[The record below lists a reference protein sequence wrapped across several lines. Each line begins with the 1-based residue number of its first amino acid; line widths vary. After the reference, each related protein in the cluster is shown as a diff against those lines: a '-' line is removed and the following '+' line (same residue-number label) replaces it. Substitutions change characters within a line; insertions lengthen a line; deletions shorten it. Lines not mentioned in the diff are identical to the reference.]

1 MKLVRSLVLG
11 VTMALSG
18 PVLADS
24 YLQTSFAFT
33 QQAQADQA
41 DTLVVL
47 VPGGTEQF
55 NLRGWNTSTRDQVA
69 RAVKAAEFDGSKSSL
84 VEVLAPA
91 GLAADRILLLGMG
104 DLSETTRSEA
114 EKAGAA
120 LAAHVN
126 KTNASDV
133 LVNTELL
140 NAAANPSLLIAS
152 VAHGIDLRN
161 YRFDKYKSEPDARP
175 SQSYTFS
182 ASGQAEGEY
191 NRLAALA
198 EGVFI
203 ARELTN
209 EPGSGAYPAKFIEQA
224 MSLRD
229 DGIEITVLDPQQVK
243 DMGMGALYGV
253 GKGSPNGPH
262 LLVMQWKGSDDAPI
276 ALVGKGNTFD
286 TGGYNIKTSSGSMR
300 RMHTDLAGGAA
311 VVGALKALAG
321 QQAPVNVVGI
331 VPLTQNLIS
340 GDAQL
345 PGDVVT
351 TGSGKTIEVA
361 NTDAEGR
368 LILADALWYARSQF
382 NPRVMVDIATLTGAK
397 VGAVG
402 TTYSAV
408 FSEDEHLVQQLTAA
422 GETVDERLWRL
433 PIDDEFRSAI
443 DSRIADIKN
452 TGSPGASAGAMLLRE
467 FVGDTPWAHIDMAG
481 NALIDSDKG
490 IHPRGGTGYGV
501 RLLTEW
507 VYQYSGE

>member
-11 VTMALSG
+11 AAVALSA

-47 VPGGTEQF
+47 VPADTEQL
-55 NLRGWNTSTRDQVA
+55 NIRGWSSSTRDQVN
-69 RAVKAAEFDGSKSSL
+69 RAVKASEFEGKEASL

-91 GLAADRILLLGMG
+91 GMASDRILLVGMG
-104 DLSETTRSEA
+104 DLSETSRADA
-114 EKAGAA
+114 EKIGAA

-126 KTNASDV
+126 ATSASDV
-133 LVNTELL
+133 LVNAELL
-140 NAAANPSLLIAS
+140 NAAANPSLLVAS
-152 VAHGIDLRN
+152 IAHGVDLRN

-175 SQSYTFS
+175 AQSYTFT
-182 ASGQAEGEY
+182 ASEQAEGEY

-209 EPGSGAYPAKFIEQA
+209 EPGSGAYPEKFVEQV
-224 MSLRD
+224 MSLQD
-229 DGIEITVLDPQQVK
+229 DGVEITVLDPEQIQE
-243 DMGMGALYGV
+243 MGMGALYGV
-253 GKGSPNGPH
+253 GKGSPHGPR

-286 TGGYNIKTSSGSMR
+286 TGGYNIKTSSGSIL

-311 VVGALKALAG
+311 VVGTLKALAG
-321 QQAPVNVVGI
+321 QQAPVNVVGV
-331 VPLTQNLIS
+331 VPLTQNMVS

-368 LILADALWYARSQF
+368 LILADAMWYARDQF
-382 NPRVMVDIATLTGAK
+382 NPRVMVDIATLTGSK

-402 TTYSAV
+402 TTYSAI
-408 FSEDEHLVQQLTAA
+408 FSEDDQLADQLTAA
-422 GETVDERLWRL
+422 GDVVDERLWRL
-433 PIDDEFRSAI
+433 PMSDDFRSAI
-443 DSRIADIKN
+443 DSRIADMKN
-452 TGSPGASAGAMLLRE
+452 VGSPGATAGAMLLRE
-467 FVGDTPWAHIDMAG
+467 FAGDTPWAHIDMAG
-481 NALIDSDKG
+481 NALVDSDEG